1 MNMMF
6 HRARTERDALNIA
19 KEVLAAILVLLLL
32 SAFLPAHAEEDT
44 ETDDF
49 FGLDVILEDP
59 EYFLFDEPEDE
70 IPVITSVGRSNVK
83 VAGVKSKHQLVQYT
97 IPETLLRADENFLS
111 LMMEAEKYIG
121 YPYVYGGS
129 KPSSGFDCSGFVCW
143 VYRESGVYD
152 TGRVGA
158 KGLYSLCSVIERE
171 EARPGDLVFFEK
183 TMGTDVKGITHVGI
197 YIGND
202 MMIHAGDPV
211 GFADLKS
218 EKWAKK
224 IYGFGRL
231 PIN

>member
-97 IPETLLRADENFLS
+97 IPETLLRQTRTFW
-111 LMMEAEKYIG
+111 
-121 YPYVYGGS
+121 P
-129 KPSSGFDCSGFVCW
+129 
-143 VYRESGVYD
+143 
-152 TGRVGA
+152 
-158 KGLYSLCSVIERE
+158 
-171 EARPGDLVFFEK
+171 
-183 TMGTDVKGITHVGI
+183 
-197 YIGND
+197 
-202 MMIHAGDPV
+202 
-211 GFADLKS
+211 
-218 EKWAKK
+218 
-224 IYGFGRL
+224 
-231 PIN
+231 

>member
-97 IPETLLRADENFLS
+97 IPETLLRADENFLA

-121 YPYVYGGS
+121 YPWRQQTFFWLRLFRLRVLGV
-129 KPSSGFDCSGFVCW
+129 PRIRRVR
-143 VYRESGVYD
+143 YRP
-152 TGRVGA
+152 RRR
-158 KGLYSLCSVIERE
+158 ER
-171 EARPGDLVFFEK
+171 ALFAVFC
-183 TMGTDVKGITHVGI
+183 H
-197 YIGND
+197 
-202 MMIHAGDPV
+202 
-211 GFADLKS
+211 
-218 EKWAKK
+218 
-224 IYGFGRL
+224 
-231 PIN
+231 

>member
-97 IPETLLRADENFLS
+97 IPETLLRADENFLA
-111 LMMEAEKYIG
+111 LMMEAENTSAIPMCMAAANLLLASTVPASCAGCTANPACMIPAASARK
-121 YPYVYGGS
+121 GS
-129 KPSSGFDCSGFVCW
+129 IRCV
-143 VYRESGVYD
+143 
-152 TGRVGA
+152 
-158 KGLYSLCSVIERE
+158 LSLS
-171 EARPGDLVFFEK
+171 
-183 TMGTDVKGITHVGI
+183 
-197 YIGND
+197 
-202 MMIHAGDPV
+202 
-211 GFADLKS
+211 
-218 EKWAKK
+218 AKK
-224 IYGFGRL
+224 PALEIWFSLRKRWVL
-231 PIN
+231 M